1 MHVSACCG
9 VFFFFKLQHNL
20 LGTVI
25 VIYFSFPPAVTQR
38 HAAVQQSSCLCS
50 SSTPCVTKQRILAT
64 SATTALCCQRLAQF
78 FEWSWYSWLG
88 QMHLKLGNTIVLMDC
103 FPSLCLGPCC
113 TCPLCCLGRGRF
125 REGVWSTQS
134 AQDWLWSGGPP
145 HTSES
150 RGEPFLCTVLLWRT
164 EYDVQVTLC
173 LVKPFPLLPVHQKLD
188 FVDVATGSLGQG
200 LGAACGMAYTG
211 KNFDKSRLVCLKTIW
226 IHYLKLVCGN
236 QQHLL

>member
-1 MHVSACCG
+1 M
-9 VFFFFKLQHNL
+9 
-20 LGTVI
+20 
-25 VIYFSFPPAVTQR
+25 
-38 HAAVQQSSCLCS
+38 QQSSCLCS

-64 SATTALCCQRLAQF
+64 SVTTALCCQRLAQF

-88 QMHLKLGNTIVLMDC
+88 QMHLKFGNTIVLIDC

-134 AQDWLWSGGPP
+134 AQDWLWPGGPP

-150 RGEPFLCTVLLWRT
+150 RGEPFWCTMLLWRT

-173 LVKPFPLLPVHQKLD
+173 QVKPFSTLTCSSETGFCWCGYRISGTGSWGCLWDGLHWQKLWQ
-188 FVDVATGSLGQG
+188 VQVSMSQK
-200 LGAACGMAYTG
+200 
-211 KNFDKSRLVCLKTIW
+211 KNEFINRLKDL
-226 IHYLKLVCGN
+226 H
-236 QQHLL
+236 